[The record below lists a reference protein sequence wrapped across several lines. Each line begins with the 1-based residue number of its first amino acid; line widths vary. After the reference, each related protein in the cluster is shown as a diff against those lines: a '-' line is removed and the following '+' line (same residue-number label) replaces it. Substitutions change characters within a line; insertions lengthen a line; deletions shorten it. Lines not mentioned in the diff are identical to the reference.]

1 MFRPAAPCLA
11 CLLVLLAR
19 PAAQQ
24 QEPHTDQLLTAGKVR
39 LVNNV
44 LRGIFNK
51 PRVVNSKTRVTNKVQ
66 PDRSVS
72 GHPVFSAPAPVPP
85 YLPTE
90 PRPLVPVPGPV
101 PPYLPTV
108 PRPFVPVPA
117 PVPPYRPAVPRPPPT
132 VPLPSITP
140 TGERTVLATLEA
152 DPDQFSTLSAA
163 LAAAGITDEEVAKLA
178 PVTLFAPTNSAF
190 AKIDNTTLAG
200 LLADT
205 AALTGTLQR
214 HLVAGQAARI
224 PAGRVGSSSK
234 LAN

>member
-19 PAAQQ
+19 SAAQQ

-44 LRGIFNK
+44 LRGIFSK

-66 PDRSVS
+66 PGRSVS
-72 GHPVFSAPAPVPP
+72 GHPVFSAPAPIPP

-90 PRPLVPVPGPV
+90 PRPLI
-101 PPYLPTV
+101 
-108 PRPFVPVPA
+108 PVPA

-140 TGERTVLATLEA
+140 AGERTVLATLGA

-163 LAAAGITDEEVAKLA
+163 LAAAGITEEEVVKLA

-190 AKIDNTTLAG
+190 AKIDNATLAG

-224 PAGRVGSSSK
+224 PAGR
-234 LAN
+234 LMQNC